1 MDARMDRLGGSTG
14 AASEADAPAS
24 AQPASSDL
32 EGMSLQQLN
41 DHLRKLRTEDNVLG
55 VRISEDRRAIRD
67 VENSANA
74 RQVTIDSIRMNI
86 ERSSEDRAVVRA

>member
-1 MDARMDRLGGSTG
+1 
-14 AASEADAPAS
+14 
-24 AQPASSDL
+24 
-32 EGMSLQQLN
+32 MSLQQLN

-74 RQVTIDSIRMNI
+74 RQVTIDSIRMT
-86 ERSSEDRAVVRA
+86 RDWCATDGTASTAVEGC

>member
-1 MDARMDRLGGSTG
+1 M
-14 AASEADAPAS
+14 
-24 AQPASSDL
+24 
-32 EGMSLQQLN
+32 QQLN

>member
-1 MDARMDRLGGSTG
+1 
-14 AASEADAPAS
+14 
-24 AQPASSDL
+24 
-32 EGMSLQQLN
+32 MSLQQLN

-74 RQVTIDSIRMNI
+74 RQATIDSIRTNI